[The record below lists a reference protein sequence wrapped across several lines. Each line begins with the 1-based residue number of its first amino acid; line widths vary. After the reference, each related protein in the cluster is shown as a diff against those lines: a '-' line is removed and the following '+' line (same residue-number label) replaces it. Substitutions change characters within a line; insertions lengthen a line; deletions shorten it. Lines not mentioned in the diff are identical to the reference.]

1 MVPILENRPE
11 RRISIREYGRPNLE
25 FRAGLEAIGDFDVLL
40 FTTSVQYLHL
50 MEIASNPGLSGQVYQ
65 AMKSQTV
72 AASVGPIMTAALR

>member
-1 MVPILENRPE
+1 MVSFCCGKIERWRSFEGLPIQSFKS
-11 RRISIREYGRPNLE
+11 RRLSR
-25 FRAGLEAIGDFDVLL
+25 GDVDVLF
-40 FTTSVQYLHL
+40 FTTFVQYLHL